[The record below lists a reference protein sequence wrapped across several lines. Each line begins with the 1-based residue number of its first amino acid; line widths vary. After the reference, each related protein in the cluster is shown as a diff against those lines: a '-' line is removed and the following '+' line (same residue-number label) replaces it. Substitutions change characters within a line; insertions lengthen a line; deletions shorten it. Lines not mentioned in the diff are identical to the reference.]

1 MAVNV
6 LLEMERIMAEQN
18 YVELRHVNKKYK
30 DFQASDDINFGNWKR
45 KADRA
50 ARTEWQRKDDDPSN
64 ACWIRT
70 CGFGGDHH

>member
-30 DFQASDDINFGNWKR
+30 DFQASDDINFGIGKG
-45 KADRA
+45 KLIGLLG
-50 ARTEWQRKDDDPSN
+50 PSLSL
-64 ACWIRT
+64 I
-70 CGFGGDHH
+70 HI

>member
-30 DFQASDDINFGNWKR
+30 DFQASDDINFGIGKG
-45 KADRA
+45 KLIGCSDRVA
-50 ARTEWQRKDDDPSN
+50 AERRRSFECLPD
-64 ACWIRT
+64 
-70 CGFGGDHH
+70 